1 MELPDPVDAP
11 IMDTADRTLLC
22 LERRMD
28 IIYGLGF
35 LLILLQ
41 INHPDPAVLLNGES
55 INRCLRQQ
63 LPSLGIDLAF
73 L

>member
-1 MELPDPVDAP
+1 
-11 IMDTADRTLLC
+11 
-22 LERRMD
+22 MD

-41 INHPDPAVLLNGES
+41 INHRDPAVLLNGES